1 MLGAWFWSSCVLG
14 ELLLRDACRLLRH
27 ETGVGPAAA
36 GGEEGRLKVAVVGDD
51 VGCDC
56 VGVVRPPNRPIMSS
70 TLEMLFVPAIR
81 WPGAH
86 VVRLFLAEVTE
97 SSLCTAPAWGAA
109 APLAAVDACCAAGAA
124 VAPAPPRLLLL
135 AYLLERPNPDWTV
148 VARGS

>member
-1 MLGAWFWSSCVLG
+1 LG

-27 ETGVGPAAA
+27 DAGVGPDAA
-36 GGEEGRLKVAVVGDD
+36 GGEEGRLKVVVVGED
-51 VGCDC
+51 VWCDW

-97 SSLCTAPAWGAA
+97 SSLCTAACDAA
-109 APLAAVDACCAAGAA
+109 PPLAAVDVCCAAA
-124 VAPAPPRLLLL
+124 VAALPPRLLLL
-135 AYLLERPNPDWTV
+135 AYLLERPNPD
-148 VARGS
+148 